1 MPDLTVHRDV
11 AAPAETVWSLV
22 SDVTRMGEWSPE
34 ATGATW
40 KTASGP
46 SVGARF
52 TGKNRIG
59 RRSWSTSCKVVE
71 CDPGRR
77 FAFEVTS
84 GPLGVA
90 TWRYRIEP
98 TDGGCRVEESWTD
111 DRGTIVRALGRL
123 VTGVADRADHNRAGM
138 EQTLAALARA
148 AEASGASAG

>member
-1 MPDLTVHRDV
+1 MPELTVHREV

-46 SVGARF
+46 SVGAKF
-52 TGKNRIG
+52 TGKNRIN
-59 RRSWSTSCKVVE
+59 RRSWSTSCEVTE

-77 FAFEVTS
+77 FAFKVTS

-90 TWRYRIEP
+90 TWRYCIEP

-111 DRGTIVRALGRL
+111 DRGIIIRALGRL
-123 VTGVADRADHNRAGM
+123 VTGVADRTDHNRAGM

-148 AEASGASAG
+148 AEASDAAAG